1 MVDAEPFQCL
11 MLGLPKA
18 GKTTFLAA
26 LWHVLKSGEIPGSLL
41 MGPREGDQEY
51 LNLIADQ
58 WSKCEELDR
67 TPRSGHMG
75 VTIVLRDSDKC
86 TIVRM
91 SIPDISGE
99 IYASQ
104 WEHRGCDA
112 EFADLVA
119 TAGGCLAFIHPGTL
133 TRTAWIADA
142 KAVYDEWVGEDHE
155 EEDVEP
161 KEAEQEGGV
170 SDSASSGSPW
180 VARDAPTQVQ
190 MVEVLQF
197 LAELAGRRLRLALVV
212 SAWDLVGGGLSPDRW
227 VARDLPLLWQF
238 LQTNTDLFEVVF
250 MGVSAQGGKAEEAAT
265 LLEHEIA
272 SHRIRVVAPGVEG
285 NDITHPIRWLMSPA
299 ASE

>member
-26 LWHVLKSGEIPGSLL
+26 LWYVLKSAEIPGSLL
-41 MGPREGDQEY
+41 MELREGDQEY

-75 VTIVLRDSDKC
+75 VAIVLKDPARG
-86 TIVRM
+86 TVVRM
-91 SIPDISGE
+91 SIPDMSGE

-104 WEHRGCDA
+104 WEDRCCDP
-112 EFADLVA
+112 EFAELVA
-119 TAGGCLAFIHPGTL
+119 SAGGCLAFIHPGTF
-133 TRTAWIADA
+133 TPTAWIAGA
-142 KAVYDEWVGEDHE
+142 TAVYDEWVGGEDGERE
-155 EEDVEP
+155 ESEP
-161 KEAEQEGGV
+161 APT
-170 SDSASSGSPW
+170 ATPW
-180 VARDAPTQVQ
+180 TAKDTPTQVQ

-212 SAWDLVGGGLSPDRW
+212 SAWDLVTESVTPAEW
-227 VARDLPLLWQF
+227 VERRLPLLWQF
-238 LQTNTDLFEVVF
+238 LSTNSEQFEVVY
-250 MGVSAQGGKAEEAAT
+250 MGVSAQGGKRTDTT
-265 LLEHEIA
+265 LLDHEIA
-272 SHRIRVVAPGVEG
+272 SRRIKVVAPGVDG

-299 ASE
+299 ESE

>member
-1 MVDAEPFQCL
+1 VVDAEPFQCL

-75 VTIVLRDSDKC
+75 VTILLRDQDQG
-86 TIVRM
+86 TVVRM
-91 SIPDISGE
+91 SIPDMSGE

-112 EFADLVA
+112 EFADLV
-119 TAGGCLAFIHPGTL
+119 TSAGGCLAFVHPGTL
-133 TRTAWIADA
+133 TPTAWIADA
-142 KAVYDEWVGEDHE
+142 KAVYDEWVGEDE
-155 EEDVEP
+155 EEEVEA
-161 KEAEQEGGV
+161 KEAEPDGGV

-180 VARDAPTQVQ
+180 VAKDAPTQVQ

-212 SAWDLVGGGLSPDRW
+212 SAWDLVGDGLSPDGW

-238 LQTNTDLFEVVF
+238 LQTNPDLFEVVY
-250 MGVSAQGGKAEEAAT
+250 MGVSAQGGKRSDTT
-265 LLEHEIA
+265 LLDHEVA
-272 SHRIRVVAPGVEG
+272 SHRIKVVAPGVEG

-299 ASE
+299 ESE